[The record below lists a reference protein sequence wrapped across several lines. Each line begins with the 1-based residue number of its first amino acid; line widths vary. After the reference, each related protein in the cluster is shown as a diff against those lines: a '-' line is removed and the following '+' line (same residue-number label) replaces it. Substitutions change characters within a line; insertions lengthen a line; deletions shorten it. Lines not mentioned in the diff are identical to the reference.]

1 MNRCLFDK
9 LDFSEDT
16 FDLTRYILTSEIRL
30 DLLLNLYDESKVLD
44 EIKSELNKKPG
55 NILRSL
61 NELID
66 KKLVIKSDKRYSLS
80 STGYLLAMN
89 IINLF
94 DNWNAIDNHFD
105 FWQKHSIN
113 SFTSK
118 FIKRIHIWENAQL
131 IESNTIEFDKTFRV
145 YFENLHESKEIN
157 MILPIFSKM
166 YIDIVLESLIENDAT
181 LNIITNN
188 SILDLIYENDSDNVF
203 KSLIRENKI
212 QIILADYDLEMFFT
226 SCDNFSSLFLFYDKM
241 LFDDSEMLLIKDE
254 ENIKNAKNMFSY
266 FEHLAK
272 VNSL

>member
-1 MNRCLFDK
+1 MNNSLFDE
-9 LDFSEDT
+9 LDFNEDT

-30 DLLLNLYDESKVLD
+30 NLLLNLYDKSKVLD

-66 KKLVIKSDKRYSLS
+66 RKLVVKSDKRYSLS
-80 STGYLLAMN
+80 STGYVLAMN

-94 DNWNAIDNHFD
+94 DNWNSINNHFD

-113 SFTSK
+113 SFTSR
-118 FIKRIHIWENAQL
+118 FIKRIHIWENAEL
-131 IESNTIEFDKTFRV
+131 IESDNIEFDKTFRV
-145 YFENLHESKEIN
+145 YFENLYESREIN

-166 YIDIVLESLIENDAT
+166 HIDTVLEYLIKNDGV
-181 LNIITNN
+181 LNIITNKP
-188 SILDLIYENDSDNVF
+188 ILDLIYENDSDNVF
-203 KSLIRENKI
+203 DSLTKENKI

-254 ENIKNAKNMFSY
+254 ENIENAKNLFNY
-266 FEHLAK
+266 FKHLAK
-272 VNSL
+272 S

>member
-1 MNRCLFDK
+1 MNHCLFDE

-16 FDLTRYILTSEIRL
+16 FELTRYILTSEIRL
-30 DLLLNLYDESKVLD
+30 DLLLKLYGESKGLD
-44 EIKSELNKKPG
+44 KIKLELDKKPG

-66 KKLVIKSDKRYSLS
+66 RKLVVKSDKKYSLS

-89 IINLF
+89 INNLF
-94 DNWNAIDNHFD
+94 DNWNSIDNHFD

-113 SFTSK
+113 SFTSR
-118 FIKRIHIWENAQL
+118 FIKNIHIWENAEL
-131 IESNTIEFDKTFRV
+131 IESNNIEFDKTFRV

-166 YIDIVLESLIENDAT
+166 HIDIVLESLIENDAT

-188 SILDLIYENDSDNVF
+188 SILDLIYENDSKNIF
-203 KSLIRENKI
+203 KSLIKENKI
-212 QIILADYDLEMFFT
+212 QITLTDYDLEMFFT
-226 SCDNFSSLFLFYDKM
+226 SCDNFSSLFLFYDTM

-254 ENIKNAKNMFSY
+254 DNVKNAKNMFHY
-266 FEHLAK
+266 FEYLAK
-272 VNSL
+272 G